1 MCITFFLLRD
11 LFFTYFASF
20 FYLVIHS
27 ILFHYIHS
35 FIWILWTPLIIFM
48 SLGWSFL
55 ASCTPCQSRQKGVKI
70 VENMWFL
77 SKILH
82 VRGRNTCLCKGEC
95 LPPSS
100 CTLHLVTMFTY
111 IVLISDDVCLLY
123 LPLHVLFLF
132 YLYAHASYTCMQSI
146 IFVSEI
152 QVVKVYLP

>member
-27 ILFHYIHS
+27 ILFYYIHS

-82 VRGRNTCLCKGEC
+82 VRGSVDMRDIVRITCIFSFL
-95 LPPSS
+95 SFID
-100 CTLHLVTMFTY
+100 TLFLYTGLLTMFTY
-111 IVLISDDVCLLY
+111 IVLLFDDVCLLH
-123 LPLHVLFLF
+123 LSLHVLFLF
-132 YLYAHASYTCMQSI
+132 YL
-146 IFVSEI
+146 
-152 QVVKVYLP
+152 